1 MPRVEH
7 RARPAHRIARSF
19 VLLLAGICAT
29 AARADDR
36 TNDAIDRGVD
46 FLLSEIE
53 KAQVPTWKDDP
64 VNRGPGEV
72 ALETYALVVAGVS
85 VNHPTI
91 RKNFTYLEQ
100 KILGTNY
107 TYAIA
112 CYIFALDAA
121 IAQEEADLL
130 LSNMDVGQ
138 QQPQR
143 KFRDNPAVGREYRTQ
158 LTAAITRMA
167 SIRQATGGWNYG
179 PGGGRFDNSNTQFA
193 VLSLGVAL
201 KRNIP
206 LDTAVWEK
214 TLEHFLKYQMQQK
227 GEEVHERLTPMSDS
241 DVANRRL
248 RGKTPKERF
257 EVEVKKPE
265 KGDNSSD
272 KKDTDKKDA
281 DKKDAGATAV
291 AKKTSRV
298 GSPDLPIVGTEDTPV
313 YRRGWGYIE
322 AKDVSWNMTC
332 AGLSSLLLARE
343 ALKGRIP
350 PAQLESVNAAVRDG
364 YGWLMVNWSPTSGYY
379 GMYSLEKVADIGEVQ
394 KFGGHD
400 WYAELSSHLVG
411 AQTSNGGWP
420 AGEHGD
426 GRVSTAFALLIL
438 NRATQLVMMPLM
450 SQNPLSKIMVS
461 GKRSNINDPTDR
473 TWVYVPELDTTIHYP
488 TLLRTI
494 RMRAHPKL
502 MKFLGSIIEHY
513 PDEWKGELIP
523 EMARARDEILQKDA
537 RKAIE
542 GYLADITGYK
552 YTNWEDYLKWHAR
565 WEKVTLIGVQQ
576 KADRIPD
583 LLKYYEHTQ
592 KSIPLKKTI
601 MWALLQCKAREA
613 IPLFLADLDNADA
626 RIRIA
631 AYNSFK
637 AYFVAF
643 PPAFDPNAS
652 DGVRAQQV
660 SAIKAWYEE
669 QQKKK

>member
-1 MPRVEH
+1 
-7 RARPAHRIARSF
+7 
-19 VLLLAGICAT
+19 
-29 AARADDR
+29 
-36 TNDAIDRGVD
+36 
-46 FLLSEIE
+46 
-53 KAQVPTWKDDP
+53 
-64 VNRGPGEV
+64 
-72 ALETYALVVAGVS
+72 
-85 VNHPTI
+85 
-91 RKNFTYLEQ
+91 
-100 KILGTNY
+100 
-107 TYAIA
+107 
-112 CYIFALDAA
+112 
-121 IAQEEADLL
+121 
-130 LSNMDVGQ
+130 
-138 QQPQR
+138 
-143 KFRDNPAVGREYRTQ
+143 
-158 LTAAITRMA
+158 
-167 SIRQATGGWNYG
+167 
-179 PGGGRFDNSNTQFA
+179 
-193 VLSLGVAL
+193 
-201 KRNIP
+201 
-206 LDTAVWEK
+206 
-214 TLEHFLKYQMQQK
+214 
-227 GEEVHERLTPMSDS
+227 
-241 DVANRRL
+241 
-248 RGKTPKERF
+248 
-257 EVEVKKPE
+257 
-265 KGDNSSD
+265 
-272 KKDTDKKDA
+272 
-281 DKKDAGATAV
+281 
-291 AKKTSRV
+291 
-298 GSPDLPIVGTEDTPV
+298 
-313 YRRGWGYIE
+313 
-322 AKDVSWNMTC
+322 
-332 AGLSSLLLARE
+332 
-343 ALKGRIP
+343 
-350 PAQLESVNAAVRDG
+350 
-364 YGWLMVNWSPTSGYY
+364 
-379 GMYSLEKVADIGEVQ
+379 
-394 KFGGHD
+394 
-400 WYAELSSHLVG
+400 
-411 AQTSNGGWP
+411 
-420 AGEHGD
+420 
-426 GRVSTAFALLIL
+426 
-438 NRATQLVMMPLM
+438 
-450 SQNPLSKIMVS
+450 MVS

-576 KADRIPD
+576 KVDRIPD